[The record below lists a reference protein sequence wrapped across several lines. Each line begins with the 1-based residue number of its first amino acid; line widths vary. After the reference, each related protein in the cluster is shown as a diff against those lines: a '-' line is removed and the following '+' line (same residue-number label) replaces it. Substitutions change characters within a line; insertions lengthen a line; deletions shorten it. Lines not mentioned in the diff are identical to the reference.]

1 MWVFWHNFCPTE
13 AAKYT
18 CAEWVHIPASSLSI
32 QSAKCLLPTHTL
44 NPSRV
49 NKNSMNHVSQEL
61 FLTVRDSGKLV
72 MGWIPTPSPH
82 CQTPVLFI
90 RQYLRTCL
98 HLEKGKDEV
107 ERVNANPMG
116 LLLYSEHWDGTVKE
130 RGIRRSQTGCH
141 VDHVGLEL
149 VAFLGKFISGV

>member
-1 MWVFWHNFCPTE
+1 M
-13 AAKYT
+13 
-18 CAEWVHIPASSLSI
+18 
-32 QSAKCLLPTHTL
+32 
-44 NPSRV
+44 
-49 NKNSMNHVSQEL
+49 
-61 FLTVRDSGKLV
+61 
-72 MGWIPTPSPH
+72 
-82 CQTPVLFI
+82 LFI

-98 HLEKGKDEV
+98 LLEKEKDEA

-116 LLLYSEHWDGTVKE
+116 LLLYIKHWDGTMKE